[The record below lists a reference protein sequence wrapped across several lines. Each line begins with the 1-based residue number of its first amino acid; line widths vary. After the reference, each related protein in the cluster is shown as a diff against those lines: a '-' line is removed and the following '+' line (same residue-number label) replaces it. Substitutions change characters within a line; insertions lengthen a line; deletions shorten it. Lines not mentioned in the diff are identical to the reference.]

1 MFVGLQGVQALAQS
15 SPSVVTGRGYWTAG
29 GGWRRRL
36 QQLLPPLPEPEQ
48 VPASARDPV
57 LHSLLR
63 DPGPVTTNKPT
74 FLFNPLLQMFSWFI
88 PFQSLAPTRT
98 QSHLLFTLAG
108 APPLPSPAAGSPP
121 LPPCRSGGRFSDG
134 PVVIYM
140 SVSLARL

>member
-1 MFVGLQGVQALAQS
+1 MLVCKECRPWH
-15 SPSVVTGRGYWTAG
+15 SPAPVSLPAGVTGPQAVAG
-29 GGWRRRL
+29 
-36 QQLLPPLPEPEQ
+36 PEPEQ

-88 PFQSLAPTRT
+88 PFQSLAPTQT